1 MEKEDRQILQHT
13 IAKRVGGVVS
23 EIVRKERGLDEDIR
37 IEVFVENPSCYYD
50 DRGEVH
56 TGGVV
61 TVMVDF
67 IEEDDEEGY

>member
-13 IAKRVGGVVS
+13 IANRVGKVVS
-23 EIVRKERGLDEDIR
+23 EVVRKEQGLDEDVR

-50 DRGEVH
+50 DNGEMH
-56 TGGVV
+56 TGKIV

>member
-1 MEKEDRQILQHT
+1 MEQADRQILQHT
-13 IAKRVGGVVS
+13 LAKRIGGAVS
-23 EIVRKERGLDEDIR
+23 EIVRKEQGLDEDIR

-50 DRGEVH
+50 DNGKMH
-56 TGGVV
+56 TGKIV